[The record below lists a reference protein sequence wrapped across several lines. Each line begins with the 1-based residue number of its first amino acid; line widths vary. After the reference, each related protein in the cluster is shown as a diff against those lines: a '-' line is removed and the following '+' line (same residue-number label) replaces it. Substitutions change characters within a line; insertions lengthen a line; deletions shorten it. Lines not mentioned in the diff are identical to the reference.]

1 MKKIPLKNYLIL
13 VLLLAVSSII
23 VLYFINWYKEFQ
35 RHTSILPE
43 YISEIKYVEIDNYI
57 IENPDF
63 VIFLSSKENNKTTN
77 LEKNLKNWLV
87 SKNLIKKIIFMDID
101 QFDIKQFSKKYCD
114 DFIKTKKDV
123 MVIVVE
129 NQKVKNILSKSANE
143 IKIDDIK
150 EFLKE
155 NGVN

>member
-13 VLLLAVSSII
+13 VLLLVVSSVL

-35 RHTSILPE
+35 RHTSMLPE
-43 YISEIKYVEIDNYI
+43 YISEIKYVELDNYM

-77 LEKNLKNWLV
+77 LEKNLQKWLV
-87 SKNLIKKIIFMDID
+87 SNNLIKKIIFMDID

-114 DFIKTKKDV
+114 DFVQTKKDV
-123 MVIVVE
+123 MVIIVE

>member
-1 MKKIPLKNYLIL
+1 
-13 VLLLAVSSII
+13 
-23 VLYFINWYKEFQ
+23 
-35 RHTSILPE
+35 
-43 YISEIKYVEIDNYI
+43 
-57 IENPDF
+57 
-63 VIFLSSKENNKTTN
+63 
-77 LEKNLKNWLV
+77 
-87 SKNLIKKIIFMDID
+87 MDID

-150 EFLKE
+150 KFLKE